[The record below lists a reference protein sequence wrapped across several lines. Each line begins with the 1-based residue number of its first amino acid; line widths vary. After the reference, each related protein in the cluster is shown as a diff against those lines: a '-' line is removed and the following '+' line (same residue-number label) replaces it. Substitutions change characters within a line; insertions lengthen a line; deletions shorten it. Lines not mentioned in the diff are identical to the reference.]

1 MWCVCVCGS
10 FDFVWICE
18 VLSHFSRKD
27 KFFSSAQR
35 VLKPQ
40 GRIILADWFKAP
52 NLSQEQHDKYI
63 VPIEQGYAAFYLPI
77 VHMRCAAADVLH
89 AGCFCLSSTR
99 WASTC
104 A

>member
-1 MWCVCVCGS
+1 VLGS

-52 NLSQEQHDKYI
+52 NLSQEQHDKYV
-63 VPIEQGYAAFYLPI
+63 VPIEQGYASPSTQWHHSPLT
-77 VHMRCAAADVLH
+77 
-89 AGCFCLSSTR
+89 SSTNVPY
-99 WASTC
+99 
-104 A
+104 